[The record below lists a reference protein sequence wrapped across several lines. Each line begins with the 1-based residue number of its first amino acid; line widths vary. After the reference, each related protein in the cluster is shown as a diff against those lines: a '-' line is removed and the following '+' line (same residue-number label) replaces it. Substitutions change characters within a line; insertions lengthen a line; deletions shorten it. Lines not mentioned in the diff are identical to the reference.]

1 MPTQAAALVRG
12 RHILA
17 AAGSQGPGERT
28 ITSGAIAIA
37 GILLSALLLP
47 PAQAQGLVDP
57 TRPPDAPLPGNDA
70 GLIATRAV
78 PQLQSVLI
86 SNRPGGRRLA
96 VIDGRSVRAGDKVGG
111 AVVVSI
117 GEASVVLRRGKTL
130 ETLRLYPQAVDAND
144 AMHVRRKQVHVTQ

>member
-1 MPTQAAALVRG
+1 MDRAVMRAPRCVL
-12 RHILA
+12 LA
-17 AAGSQGPGERT
+17 G
-28 ITSGAIAIA
+28 
-37 GILLSALLLP
+37 ALLALAP
-47 PAQAQGLVDP
+47 GVFAQALVDP
-57 TRPPDAPLPGNDA
+57 TRPPDAAPVLGSAVSA
-70 GLIATRAV
+70 GTAR

-130 ETLRLYPQAVDAND
+130 ETLRLYPQTVGAND

>member
-1 MPTQAAALVRG
+1 MRAPRCVF
-12 RHILA
+12 LA
-17 AAGSQGPGERT
+17 G
-28 ITSGAIAIA
+28 
-37 GILLSALLLP
+37 ALLALAP
-47 PAQAQGLVDP
+47 GVFAQALVDP
-57 TRPPDAPLPGNDA
+57 TRPPDAAPVPASAASA
-70 GLIATRAV
+70 GAAR

-130 ETLRLYPQAVDAND
+130 ETLRLTSQTVDAND

>member
-1 MPTQAAALVRG
+1 MDRAVMRAPRCVF
-12 RHILA
+12 LA
-17 AAGSQGPGERT
+17 G
-28 ITSGAIAIA
+28 
-37 GILLSALLLP
+37 ALLALAP
-47 PAQAQGLVDP
+47 GVFAQALVDP
-57 TRPPDAPLPGNDA
+57 TRPPDAAPVPASAASA
-70 GLIATRAV
+70 GAAR
-78 PQLQSVLI
+78 PQLQSVRI

-130 ETLRLYPQAVDAND
+130 ETLRLTPQTVDAND

>member
-1 MPTQAAALVRG
+1 MDRAVMRARRYAVVRTVLLALAPAVF
-12 RHILA
+12 
-17 AAGSQGPGERT
+17 
-28 ITSGAIAIA
+28 
-37 GILLSALLLP
+37 
-47 PAQAQGLVDP
+47 AQALVDP
-57 TRPPDAPLPGNDA
+57 TRPPDAAPVLGSTASA
-70 GLIATRAV
+70 GAAL

-86 SNRPGGRRLA
+86 SNQPGGRRLA

-130 ETLRLYPQAVDAND
+130 ETLRLTPKTVDAND

>member
-1 MPTQAAALVRG
+1 MRAPRCVF
-12 RHILA
+12 LA
-17 AAGSQGPGERT
+17 G
-28 ITSGAIAIA
+28 
-37 GILLSALLLP
+37 ALLALAP
-47 PAQAQGLVDP
+47 GVFAQALVDP
-57 TRPPDAPLPGNDA
+57 TRPPDAAPVPASAASA
-70 GLIATRAV
+70 GAAR

-130 ETLRLYPQAVDAND
+130 ETLRLYPPAVDAND